1 MSEVTRYGHISY
13 LVEATPQI
21 LQLYPSMTV
30 YVMASDFDR
39 VTAER
44 DALQER
50 LSAADQQI
58 DELTNERESLI
69 AYGRSN
75 GLDEASTLCSRMA
88 YDTYYPAGSRFKHF
102 VPKAQEKLGNLLI
115 KAANAIADLPDG
127 PYERHRARQQ
137 KKAEKSA
144 TA

>member
-1 MSEVTRYGHISY
+1 MPTENKPAV
-13 LVEATPQI
+13 P
-21 LQLYPSMTV
+21 
-30 YVMASDFDR
+30 
-39 VTAER
+39 VTATEELDAVLHWRDKHATAIKQR
-44 DALQER
+44 DALQQR
-50 LSAADQQI
+50 LNAADQRI